1 MAPKRKKIS
10 TTISPEGYAFLRG
23 LIRSGKA
30 QNLAQAVDLTVE
42 EVRAL
47 ENRRKL
53 AQATSDYFNNLTDEE
68 IQEENE
74 LGAAISASSAID
86 IDE

>member
-1 MAPKRKKIS
+1 MAAKRKKIS

-53 AQATSDYFNNLTDEE
+53 AQATADYFNNLTDDE

>member
-1 MAPKRKKIS
+1 MRRKKLS
-10 TTISPEGYAFLRG
+10 TTISPEGYAFLRS

-53 AQATSDYFNNLTDEE
+53 EKATSDYYNNLTDEE

>member
-1 MAPKRKKIS
+1 MAAKRKKIS

-53 AQATSDYFNNLTDEE
+53 AQATADYFNNLTDEE

-74 LGAAISASSAID
+74 LGAIISASSAID